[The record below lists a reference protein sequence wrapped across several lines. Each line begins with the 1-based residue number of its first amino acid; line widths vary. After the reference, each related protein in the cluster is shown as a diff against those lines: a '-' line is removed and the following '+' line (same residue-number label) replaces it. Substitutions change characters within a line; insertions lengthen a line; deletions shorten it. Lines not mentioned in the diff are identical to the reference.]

1 MVKIKKFRKPLLE
14 DDAQAQ
20 APAAAP
26 QQPAAPA
33 NNAAQPAATPQQ
45 PANNAQPAAQPQQQ
59 NANPNAQQQN
69 GQQQNDP
76 NAQQQPNP
84 NTEKVSKFLEQLA
97 SGEGYWGLTVNI
109 PEEIQKQMPD
119 FKKGNQLADPAI
131 AAWEKFKGQPSK
143 ATYDAFIEAFKAF
156 GGAGQNANAQ
166 QGNGQQLQQNTA
178 QQPAAPANNAQ
189 PAAQPQAVNAGMKA
203 AYSFQKNLMENL
215 AIAKRKKYYNSVVED
230 YFDKTEFS
238 L

>member
-20 APAAAP
+20 VPAAAP
-26 QQPAAPA
+26 QQSAVPA
-33 NNAAQPAATPQQ
+33 NNTAQPAA
-45 PANNAQPAAQPQQQ
+45 APQQQ
-59 NANPNAQQQN
+59 NTAPNAQQQNGQQQNGQQQN

-84 NTEKVSKFLEQLA
+84 NTEKVSNFLEQLA
-97 SGEGYWGLTVNI
+97 SGGGFWGYSVNI

-119 FKKGNQLADPAI
+119 FKKGNTLAEPAI
-131 AAWEKFKGQPSK
+131 AAWEKFKAQPSK
-143 ATYDAFIEAFKAF
+143 DTYAAFIDAFKVF
-156 GGAGQNANAQ
+156 GGVDQNAQ
-166 QGNGQQLQQNTA
+166 QNNGQQPQQNNT
-178 QQPAAPANNAQ
+178 QQPAAPVNNAQQ

-215 AIAKRKKYYNSVVED
+215 AIAKRKNYYNSVVED
-230 YFDKTEFS
+230 YFDKTEFT

>member
-26 QQPAAPA
+26 QQPAAPV
-33 NNAAQPAATPQQ
+33 NNTAQPAA
-45 PANNAQPAAQPQQQ
+45 APQQQ
-59 NANPNAQQQN
+59 NTAPNAQQQN
-69 GQQQNDP
+69 GQQQNAP

-97 SGEGYWGLTVNI
+97 SGDGFWGYSVDI
-109 PEEIQKQMPD
+109 PQEIQKQMPD
-119 FKKGNQLADPAI
+119 FKKGNTLAEPAI
-131 AAWEKFKGQPSK
+131 AAWEKFKAQPSK
-143 ATYDAFIEAFKAF
+143 DTYAAFIDAFKVF
-156 GGAGQNANAQ
+156 GGVDQNTQ
-166 QGNGQQLQQNTA
+166 QNNGQQPQQNNT
-178 QQPAAPANNAQ
+178 QQPAAPVNNAQQ

-215 AIAKRKKYYNSVVED
+215 AIAKRKNYYNSVVED
-230 YFDKTEFS
+230 YFDKTEFT

>member
-20 APAAAP
+20 VPAAAP
-26 QQPAAPA
+26 QQPAAPV
-33 NNAAQPAATPQQ
+33 NNTAQPAA
-45 PANNAQPAAQPQQQ
+45 APQQQ
-59 NANPNAQQQN
+59 NTAPNTQQQNAQQQN

-97 SGEGYWGLTVNI
+97 SGDGFWGYSVNI

-119 FKKGNQLADPAI
+119 FKKGNTLAEPAI
-131 AAWEKFKGQPSK
+131 AAWEKFKAQPSK
-143 ATYDAFIEAFKAF
+143 DTYAAFIDAFKVF
-156 GGAGQNANAQ
+156 GGVDQNAQ
-166 QGNGQQLQQNTA
+166 QNNGQQPQQNNT
-178 QQPAAPANNAQ
+178 QQPAAPVNNAQQ

-215 AIAKRKKYYNSVVED
+215 AIAKRKNYYNSVVED
-230 YFDKTEFS
+230 YFDKTEFT

>member
-20 APAAAP
+20 VAAAAP
-26 QQPAAPA
+26 QQPAAPV
-33 NNAAQPAATPQQ
+33 NNTAQPAA
-45 PANNAQPAAQPQQQ
+45 APQQQ
-59 NANPNAQQQN
+59 NTAPNAQQQNVQQQN

-97 SGEGYWGLTVNI
+97 SGDGYWGYSVNI

-119 FKKGNQLADPAI
+119 FKKGNTLAEPAI
-131 AAWEKFKGQPSK
+131 AAWEKFKAQPSK
-143 ATYDAFIEAFKAF
+143 DTYAAFIDAFKVF
-156 GGAGQNANAQ
+156 GGVDQNAQ
-166 QGNGQQLQQNTA
+166 QNNGQQPQQNNT
-178 QQPAAPANNAQ
+178 QQPAAPVNNAQQ

-215 AIAKRKKYYNSVVED
+215 AIAKRKNYYNSVVED
-230 YFDKTEFS
+230 YFDKTEFT

>member
-26 QQPAAPA
+26 QQPAAPV
-33 NNAAQPAATPQQ
+33 NNTAQPAA
-45 PANNAQPAAQPQQQ
+45 APQQQ
-59 NANPNAQQQN
+59 NTAPNAQQQN
-69 GQQQNDP
+69 GQQQNAQQQNGQQQNVP

-84 NTEKVSKFLEQLA
+84 NTEKVSNFLKQLA
-97 SGEGYWGLTVNI
+97 SGDGYWGYSVNI
-109 PEEIQKQMPD
+109 PEEILKQMPD
-119 FKKGNQLADPAI
+119 FKKGNQLAEPAI
-131 AAWEKFKGQPSK
+131 AAWEKFKAQPSK
-143 ATYDAFIEAFKAF
+143 DTYAAFIDAFKVF
-156 GGAGQNANAQ
+156 GGVDQNAQ
-166 QGNGQQLQQNTA
+166 QNNGQQPQQNNT
-178 QQPAAPANNAQ
+178 QQPAAPVNNAQQ

-215 AIAKRKKYYNSVVED
+215 AIAKRKNYYNSVVED
-230 YFDKTEFS
+230 YFDKTEFT

>member
-1 MVKIKKFRKPLLE
+1 MIKIKKFRKPLLE

-33 NNAAQPAATPQQ
+33 NNTAQPAA
-45 PANNAQPAAQPQQQ
+45 ASQQQ
-59 NANPNAQQQN
+59 NTVPNAQQQN
-69 GQQQNDP
+69 GQQQNVP

-84 NTEKVSKFLEQLA
+84 NTEKVSNFLVQLA
-97 SGEGYWGLTVNI
+97 SGDGYWGYSVNI

-119 FKKGNQLADPAI
+119 FKKGNKLAEPAI
-131 AAWEKFKGQPSK
+131 AAWEKFKAQPTK
-143 ATYDAFIEAFKAF
+143 DTYAAFIDAFKVF
-156 GGAGQNANAQ
+156 GGVDQNAQ
-166 QGNGQQLQQNTA
+166 QNNGQQPQQNNT
-178 QQPAAPANNAQ
+178 QQPTAPVNNAQ
-189 PAAQPQAVNAGMKA
+189 QQPTAQPQAVNAGMKA

-215 AIAKRKKYYNSVVED
+215 AIAKRKNYYNSVVED
-230 YFDKTEFS
+230 YFDKTEFT

>member
-20 APAAAP
+20 VPAAAP
-26 QQPAAPA
+26 QQPAAPV
-33 NNAAQPAATPQQ
+33 NNTAQPAA
-45 PANNAQPAAQPQQQ
+45 APQQQ
-59 NANPNAQQQN
+59 NTAPNAQQQNVQQQNGQQQN

-97 SGEGYWGLTVNI
+97 SGDGFWGYSVNI

-119 FKKGNQLADPAI
+119 FKKGNTLAEPAI
-131 AAWEKFKGQPSK
+131 AAWEKFKAQPSK
-143 ATYDAFIEAFKAF
+143 DTYAAFIDAFKVF
-156 GGAGQNANAQ
+156 GGVDQNTQ
-166 QGNGQQLQQNTA
+166 QNNGQQP
-178 QQPAAPANNAQ
+178 QQPQQ

-215 AIAKRKKYYNSVVED
+215 AIAKRKNYYNSVVED
-230 YFDKTEFS
+230 YFDKTEFT

>member
-20 APAAAP
+20 VPAAAP
-26 QQPAAPA
+26 QQSAVPA
-33 NNAAQPAATPQQ
+33 NNTAQPAA
-45 PANNAQPAAQPQQQ
+45 APQQQ
-59 NANPNAQQQN
+59 NTAPNAQQQN

-76 NAQQQPNP
+76 NVQQQPNP

-97 SGEGYWGLTVNI
+97 SGDGFWGYSVNI

-119 FKKGNQLADPAI
+119 FKKGNTLAEPAI
-131 AAWEKFKGQPSK
+131 AAWEKFKAQPSK
-143 ATYDAFIEAFKAF
+143 DTYAAFIDAFKVF
-156 GGAGQNANAQ
+156 GGVDQNTQ
-166 QGNGQQLQQNTA
+166 QNNGQQPQQNNT
-178 QQPAAPANNAQ
+178 QQPAAPVNNAQQ

-215 AIAKRKKYYNSVVED
+215 AIAKRKNYYNSVVED
-230 YFDKTEFS
+230 YFDKTEFT

>member
-20 APAAAP
+20 VPAAAP
-26 QQPAAPA
+26 QQSAVPA
-33 NNAAQPAATPQQ
+33 NNTAQPAA
-45 PANNAQPAAQPQQQ
+45 APQQQ
-59 NANPNAQQQN
+59 NTAPNAQQQNVQQQN

-97 SGEGYWGLTVNI
+97 SGDGFWGYSVNI

-119 FKKGNQLADPAI
+119 FKKGNTLAEPAI
-131 AAWEKFKGQPSK
+131 AAWEKFKAQPSK
-143 ATYDAFIEAFKAF
+143 DTYAAFIDAFKVF
-156 GGAGQNANAQ
+156 GGVDQNTQ
-166 QGNGQQLQQNTA
+166 QNNGQQPQQNNT
-178 QQPAAPANNAQ
+178 QQPAAPVNNAQQ

-203 AYSFQKNLMENL
+203 AYSFQKNLMANL
-215 AIAKRKKYYNSVVED
+215 AIAKRKNYYNSVVED
-230 YFDKTEFS
+230 YFDKTEFT

>member
-33 NNAAQPAATPQQ
+33 NNTAQPAA
-45 PANNAQPAAQPQQQ
+45 APQQQ
-59 NANPNAQQQN
+59 NPAPNAQQQN
-69 GQQQNDP
+69 VQQQNVQQQNVP

-84 NTEKVSKFLEQLA
+84 NTEKVSNFLKQLA
-97 SGEGYWGLTVNI
+97 SGDGYWGYSVNI
-109 PEEIQKQMPD
+109 PEEILKQMPD
-119 FKKGNQLADPAI
+119 FKKGNTLAEPAI
-131 AAWEKFKGQPSK
+131 AAWEKFKAQPSK
-143 ATYDAFIEAFKAF
+143 DTYAAFIDAFKVF
-156 GGAGQNANAQ
+156 GGVDQNAQ
-166 QGNGQQLQQNTA
+166 QNNGQQPQQNTA
-178 QQPAAPANNAQ
+178 QPQAAPANNAQQ

-215 AIAKRKKYYNSVVED
+215 AIAKRKNYYNSVVED
-230 YFDKTEFS
+230 YFDKTEFT

>member
-20 APAAAP
+20 VPAAAP
-26 QQPAAPA
+26 QQSAVPA
-33 NNAAQPAATPQQ
+33 NNTAQPAA
-45 PANNAQPAAQPQQQ
+45 APQQQ
-59 NANPNAQQQN
+59 NTAPNAQQQN
-69 GQQQNDP
+69 GQQQNGQQQNDS
-76 NAQQQPNP
+76 NVQQQPNP

-97 SGEGYWGLTVNI
+97 SGDGFWGYSVNI

-119 FKKGNQLADPAI
+119 FKKGNTLAEPAI
-131 AAWEKFKGQPSK
+131 AAWEKFKAQPSK
-143 ATYDAFIEAFKAF
+143 DTYAAFIDAFKVF
-156 GGAGQNANAQ
+156 GGVDQNTQ
-166 QGNGQQLQQNTA
+166 QNNGQQPQQNNT
-178 QQPAAPANNAQ
+178 QQPAAPVNNAQQ

-215 AIAKRKKYYNSVVED
+215 AIAKRKNYYNSVVED
-230 YFDKTEFS
+230 YFDKTEFT

>member
-20 APAAAP
+20 VPAAAP
-26 QQPAAPA
+26 QQPAAPV
-33 NNAAQPAATPQQ
+33 NNTAQPAA
-45 PANNAQPAAQPQQQ
+45 APQQQ
-59 NANPNAQQQN
+59 NTAPNAQQQNVQQQNGQQQN

-97 SGEGYWGLTVNI
+97 SGDGFWGYSVNI

-119 FKKGNQLADPAI
+119 FKKGNTLAEPAI
-131 AAWEKFKGQPSK
+131 AAWEKFKAQPSK
-143 ATYDAFIEAFKAF
+143 DTYAAFIDAFKVF
-156 GGAGQNANAQ
+156 GGVDQNTQ
-166 QGNGQQLQQNTA
+166 QNNGQQPQQP
-178 QQPAAPANNAQ
+178 QQPAAPVNNAQQ
-189 PAAQPQAVNAGMKA
+189 PAAQPQTVNAGMKA

-215 AIAKRKKYYNSVVED
+215 AIAKRKNYYNSVVED
-230 YFDKTEFS
+230 YFDKTEFT

>member
-33 NNAAQPAATPQQ
+33 NNTAQPAA
-45 PANNAQPAAQPQQQ
+45 APQQQ
-59 NANPNAQQQN
+59 NPAPNAQQQNGQQQNAQQQN

-76 NAQQQPNP
+76 NVQQQPNP
-84 NTEKVSKFLEQLA
+84 NTEKVSNFLKQLA
-97 SGEGYWGLTVNI
+97 SGDGFWGYSVNI
-109 PEEIQKQMPD
+109 PEEILKQMPD
-119 FKKGNQLADPAI
+119 FKKGNTLAEPAI
-131 AAWEKFKGQPSK
+131 AAWEKFKAQPSK
-143 ATYDAFIEAFKAF
+143 DTYAAFIDAFKVF
-156 GGAGQNANAQ
+156 GGVDQNTQ
-166 QGNGQQLQQNTA
+166 QNNGQQPQQNNT
-178 QQPAAPANNAQ
+178 QQPAAPINNAQQ

-215 AIAKRKKYYNSVVED
+215 AIAKRKNYYNSVVED
-230 YFDKTEFS
+230 YFDKTEFT

>member
-20 APAAAP
+20 VPAAAP
-26 QQPAAPA
+26 QQSAVPA
-33 NNAAQPAATPQQ
+33 NNTAQPAA
-45 PANNAQPAAQPQQQ
+45 APQQQ
-59 NANPNAQQQN
+59 NTAPNAQQQN
-69 GQQQNDP
+69 GQQQNAQQQNGQQQNVP

-97 SGEGYWGLTVNI
+97 SGDGFWGYSVNI

-119 FKKGNQLADPAI
+119 FKKGNTLAEPAI
-131 AAWEKFKGQPSK
+131 AAWEKFKAQPNK
-143 ATYDAFIEAFKAF
+143 DTYAAFIDAFKVF
-156 GGAGQNANAQ
+156 GGVDQNAQ
-166 QGNGQQLQQNTA
+166 QNNGQQPQQNNTQQPTA
-178 QQPAAPANNAQ
+178 PVNNAQQQPAV
-189 PAAQPQAVNAGMKA
+189 QPQAVNAGMKA

-215 AIAKRKKYYNSVVED
+215 AIAKRKNYYNSVVED
-230 YFDKTEFS
+230 YFDKTEFT